1 MENFTIGDDANQLPE
16 NREIVTIDVSIDGKG
31 QLYRDYVFTDG
42 QAPEGI
48 EDAIQDMVDTIISAK
63 NNWKNEKPL

>member
-16 NREIVTIDVSIDGKG
+16 NKEIVTIEVTIDGKG

-42 QAPEGI
+42 KAPEGI
-48 EDAIQDMVDTIISAK
+48 EDAIQDMVDTIISSK
-63 NNWKNEKPL
+63 ENWK